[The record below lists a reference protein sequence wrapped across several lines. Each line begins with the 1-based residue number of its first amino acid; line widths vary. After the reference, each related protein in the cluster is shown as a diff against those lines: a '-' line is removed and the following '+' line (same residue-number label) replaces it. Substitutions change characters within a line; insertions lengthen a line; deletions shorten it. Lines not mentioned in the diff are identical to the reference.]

1 MTKITLVPLL
11 AGEGRGEEVDAVGV
25 APERLLLGRERLG
38 GGPRLRRG
46 GAVGLHGP
54 RRGRASPSSS
64 GGGRTPIAAR
74 EAAGEARVGRGGR
87 RRRRRDDWMG
97 STAA

>member
-25 APERLLLGRERLG
+25 APERLLLGREGLG
-38 GGPRLRRG
+38 LRRG

-54 RRGRASPSSS
+54 RGGRASPSSS

-74 EAAGEARVGRGGR
+74 GEARAGRQ
-87 RRRRRDDWMG
+87 RRRRDDWMG